1 MTSITAPSELNVMS
15 DILLIALLITGP
27 AALIVSWLAFLNSSI
42 GMNASELD
50 ERALLSPRRGR
61 QSPAGA
67 FPG

>member
-1 MTSITAPSELNVMS
+1 MS